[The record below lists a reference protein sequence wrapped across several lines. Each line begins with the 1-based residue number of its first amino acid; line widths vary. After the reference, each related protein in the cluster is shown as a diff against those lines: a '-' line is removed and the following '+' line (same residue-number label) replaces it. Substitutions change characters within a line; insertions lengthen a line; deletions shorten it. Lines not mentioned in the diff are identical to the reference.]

1 MSLLLLS
8 ILTFAFSTIC
18 ASQNTFEFTI
28 KDTLTDQLIN
38 DAVELENGSYL
49 LLGAEVY
56 PTDHMKAHLY
66 RISSAGALLDSLT
79 LTCQGLSSSFIKIIQ
94 IEPNLFVL
102 AGFAINSNNKQ
113 VLWLYEMD
121 SLFTQIRSVIMPLG
135 LYDLSA
141 VSDLLISNNNILCAG
156 NVVIGLSPYAFIYK
170 ISPSFDSLQL
180 RILTEHVTQLPIDIL
195 CKNNNTGYYGFLTG
209 FGPPKTEV
217 MVDLDTSFSIK
228 HIIGV
233 SNDDFNGTES
243 RWINQTTIIYCST
256 HNSAQAPLIRSIGVL
271 CLDTLGNLKRDYYIG
286 EPDTVEWPGLRSRL
300 DFIDTNTIY
309 IGGTHNFYQYSEF
322 GPVNCWFSLNQ
333 MDTALNVNWQHF
345 YGGDANYTM
354 YGIRATQDNGCLMFG
369 SRYDFQGSGF
379 ERDIYVYKVDQNG
392 LITGT
397 DNKPNPRVHNAIV
410 FPNPGTDFLNVESG
424 LQISGAKIIMMD
436 INGKQVLNKT
446 IQDSHFKI
454 ETQSIPSGSY
464 FWQII
469 YKNQMIENGKWI
481 KCKISNGIK

>member
-1 MSLLLLS
+1 MRQTTLSLLLLS
-8 ILTFAFSTIC
+8 IFTVAFSTIC
-18 ASQNTFEFTI
+18 ASQHTFEFTI
-28 KDTLTDQLIN
+28 KDNLTDQIVN
-38 DAVELENGSYL
+38 DAVELDNGSYL

-56 PTDHMKAHLY
+56 PTDHMKTHLY
-66 RISSAGALLDSLT
+66 RISPAGDLLDSTT
-79 LTCQGLSSSFIKIIQ
+79 LTYQGLSSSFVKIIQ

-156 NVVIGLSPYAFIYK
+156 NVVTGYAFIYK

-217 MVDLDTSFSIK
+217 MVDLDTSFTIK
-228 HIIGV
+228 HIHGV
-233 SNDDFNGTES
+233 SNDIFNLTETK
-243 RWINQTTIIYCST
+243 WINSSQMIYCGRY
-256 HNSAQAPLIRSIGVL
+256 APTIPSQIWSIGVL
-271 CLDTLGNLKRDYYIG
+271 RIDTLANTKDEYYIG
-286 EPDTVEWPGLRSRL
+286 DPDTNECPGLRSRL

-309 IGGTHNFYQYSEF
+309 IGGTHNFYQWSEF

-354 YGIRATQDNGCLMFG
+354 YGIRATQDHGCLMFG
-369 SRYDFQGSGF
+369 SRYDFQGAGY

-397 DNKPNPRVHNAIV
+397 DDKQNPRVHNLIV
-410 FPNPGTDFLNVESG
+410 FPNPGADVLMVETG
-424 LQISGAKIIMMD
+424 LQVVGAKMIMMD
-436 INGKQVLNKT
+436 INGNQILDKVING
-446 IQDSHFKI
+446 SHFI
-454 ETQSIPSGSY
+454 INTRSLSSGTY

-469 YKNQMIENGKWI
+469 YKNKAIESGKWI
-481 KCKISNGIK
+481 KS